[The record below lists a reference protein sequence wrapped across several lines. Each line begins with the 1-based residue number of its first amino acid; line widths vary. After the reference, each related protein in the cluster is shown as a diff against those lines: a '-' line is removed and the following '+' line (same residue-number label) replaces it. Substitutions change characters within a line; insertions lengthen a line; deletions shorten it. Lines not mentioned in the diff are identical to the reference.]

1 MEEAPH
7 ECAAVGH
14 RPRGHDARAPKGTLV
29 AIGNHRNE
37 VIVGDIETG
46 EVAVID
52 KSEHGRTED
61 LAWSP
66 DAQVAR
72 VHFWTDARHC
82 AIKL

>member
-1 MEEAPH
+1 MRA
-7 ECAAVGH
+7 
-14 RPRGHDARAPKGTLV
+14 APKGTLV

-66 DAQVAR
+66 DGAVAR
-72 VHFWTDARHC
+72 VHVGGPMRATARSSSI
-82 AIKL
+82 A